1 MTTTTA
7 TGRHLYSPLGDQ
19 REHAVPCRGCLA
31 GTFNICGWCDRH
43 CCCENAHEH
52 VTVDMDGELAFAP
65 VPDPATARTD
75 IPAPRGC
82 TR

>member
-43 CCCENAHEH
+43 CSCEAPADLTDVE
-52 VTVDMDGELAFAP
+52 VLAQGIDEPTEASQ
-65 VPDPATARTD
+65 
-75 IPAPRGC
+75 
-82 TR
+82 